1 MTDKERIAN
10 GEWVECRIC
19 LEAFARQRLTMRYCN
34 ACHEGFCE
42 GEHGN
47 FRGRGGGVC
56 VRCAP
61 RPKASPETANA

>member
-1 MTDKERIAN
+1 MATDQERILA
-10 GEWVECRIC
+10 GEWVGCRIC
-19 LEAFARQRLTMRYCN
+19 DEAFARRRLTMRYCN
-34 ACHEGFCE
+34 TCREGFCE

-61 RPKASPETANA
+61 RSKGTGTNDA

>member
-1 MTDKERIAN
+1 MTDKERIAR
-10 GEWVECRIC
+10 GEWVACRIC

-34 ACHEGFCE
+34 TCGEGFCE

-61 RPKASPETANA
+61 RPKAPAEVANA